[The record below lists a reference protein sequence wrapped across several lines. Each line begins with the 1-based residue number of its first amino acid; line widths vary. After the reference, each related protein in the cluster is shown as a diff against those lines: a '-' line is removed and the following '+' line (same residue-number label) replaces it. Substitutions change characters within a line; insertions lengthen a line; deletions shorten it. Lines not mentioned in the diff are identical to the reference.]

1 MTSAY
6 PIPADVL
13 EERVRALA
21 ASLGEWPSQRRVM
34 RECRVGAPR
43 ADAALTA
50 VKRSGFDPSKPARPL
65 ALVPTGADTTAPDTH
80 APDTPASAVER
91 GDTAVPDAADPGEPT
106 TAAGARGGTS
116 NGPAQ
121 GGAPTASPVS
131 AGAPADG
138 EEITADQ
145 LHPSARTA
153 TAEQVSQVA
162 ETPAGTPADAPTGVA
177 VAAPVERGARV
188 PRWPLVLI
196 ALGAF
201 VSIWS
206 GWVGLGEMT
215 GFGPIRPLPGIWD
228 EFVINTAITLPIGV
242 EAYAAFA
249 LRAWLAPPAAG
260 LPPLARRFACWS
272 ALGALALGAAG
283 QIAYHLMAAAGL
295 TQAPWQI
302 TAFVSC
308 LPVVVLGCG
317 AALTHLIHRPTDS
330 EVTR

>member
-1 MTSAY
+1 MHAV
-6 PIPADVL
+6 PALPV
-13 EERVRALA
+13 
-21 ASLGEWPSQRRVM
+21 
-34 RECRVGAPR
+34 
-43 ADAALTA
+43 AAL
-50 VKRSGFDPSKPARPL
+50 
-65 ALVPTGADTTAPDTH
+65 
-80 APDTPASAVER
+80 
-91 GDTAVPDAADPGEPT
+91 
-106 TAAGARGGTS
+106 
-116 NGPAQ
+116 
-121 GGAPTASPVS
+121 
-131 AGAPADG
+131 
-138 EEITADQ
+138 
-145 LHPSARTA
+145 
-153 TAEQVSQVA
+153 
-162 ETPAGTPADAPTGVA
+162 
-177 VAAPVERGARV
+177 VERGARV

-206 GWVGLGEMT
+206 GWVGLGELT

-249 LRAWLAPPAAG
+249 LRAWLAPPTAG
-260 LPPLARRFACWS
+260 LPTLARRFACWS
-272 ALGALALGAAG
+272 ALGALALGGAG

-317 AALTHLIHRPTDS
+317 AALTHLIHQHTDS